1 MYVLYTWDGTV
12 LENKEVMPN
21 VTASINH
28 EGIMLSAI
36 NQMKKDKFCMASFIC
51 GISKLINKQ
60 K

>member
-28 EGIMLSAI
+28 EGIMLSEI
-36 NQMKKDKFCMASFIC
+36 NQSEKNKYFMTQLNEV
-51 GISKLINKQ
+51 SKIIKH
-60 K
+60 